1 MNRWLLLLFFSTI
14 FINVQAQTFLKKSDI
29 EAREQFYKSEMQ
41 RHQQLYRYIQR
52 PKSTSMQSYDAIYY
66 KLEFE
71 IGLDPNSF
79 YGKATEKF
87 VSLVDDLN
95 VINLDFDSYLTVLD
109 VQGDAVSYGLK
120 DYTLSLKL
128 NETFSA
134 GDTIEVVIEY
144 QGIPRTSELYDA
156 SFWFNKHGTYF
167 QGTYSP
173 AIYTLSEPYGAR
185 SWWPCKDDPTDKPD
199 AMDILI
205 TIPDNTYNNQKL
217 YAVSNGTLVSLIEND
232 NGTRSF
238 HWHEQYP
245 IATYLVS
252 LAISNYEIYSDWYV
266 TAENDSMPVIY
277 YVYPE
282 KISTALENYG
292 STVDMIKTYSD
303 RFVQYPFF
311 EEKYGMAN
319 FGWGGA
325 MEHQTVSSMGTMNF
339 WVVAHELAHQWFGNL
354 VTCADFH
361 HIWLNEG
368 WATYLEAIYAEKL
381 YGQWGYHSYMNDIY
395 RSYMN
400 DKAYDI
406 FEKTIYVED
415 PLTNENVFDTIV
427 YDKGAWVIHML
438 RHVMGDTQFFSATKS
453 YLNDLQIKYKS
464 ATTEDFQQIMEQ
476 YYGESL
482 NWFFQE
488 WIYGKGFPIYQYSW
502 TYQEEGDQYIL
513 DLTIEQIQ
521 KNYGAEEVFTM
532 PLDIMIMTIPG
543 PKKDTVKVFNDQR
556 IQSYQ
561 FVTDLQPASVVLDPD
576 DWVLQKSE
584 RVPVSDIESGK
595 ESLPLIYKLEQN
607 YPNPF
612 NATTSIKFIL
622 PETEKVTLDI
632 YNVQGELVE
641 QLLKATMSA
650 GEYNI
655 VWDASN
661 VSSGVYYYQI
671 KAGSFLSVKK
681 CLLIK

>member
-1 MNRWLLLLFFSTI
+1 MNRWLLFILFSTLI
-14 FINVQAQTFLKKSDI
+14 INLQAQTFLKKSDI

-71 IGLDPNSF
+71 IGLDPNFF
-79 YGKATEKF
+79 YGRATEKF
-87 VSLVDDLN
+87 VSLVNDLN
-95 VINLDFDSYLTVLD
+95 SIDLDFDSFLKVLN
-109 VQGDAVSYGLK
+109 VEGDADSSK
-120 DYTLSLKL
+120 SNDYILSLVL
-128 NETFSA
+128 NKTFNS
-134 GDTIEVVIEY
+134 GDTIEVIIEY
-144 QGIPRTSELYDA
+144 EGIPRTSGLYA
-156 SFWFNKHGTYF
+156 GFWFNKHGTYF

-266 TAENDSMPVIY
+266 TTENDSMPVIY

-303 RFVQYPFF
+303 RFIQYPFF

-381 YGQWGYHSYMNDIY
+381 YGQGGYHSYMNDI
-395 RSYMN
+395 
-400 DKAYDI
+400 AYYNLG
-406 FEKTIYVED
+406 KTIYVED
-415 PLTNENVFDTIV
+415 PFTENVFDIIV
-427 YDKGAWVIHML
+427 YDKGAWVLHML
-438 RHVMGDTQFFSATKS
+438 RHVMGNTLFFEATKS
-453 YLNDLQIKYKS
+453 YLNDLQVTYQS
-464 ATTEDFQQIMEQ
+464 ATTADFQQIMEQ

-561 FVTDLQPASVVLDPD
+561 FITDLQPASVILDPD

-584 RVPVSDIESGK
+584 RVAAIDPGE
-595 ESLPLIYKLEQN
+595 EPLPLTYKLEQN

-612 NATTSIKFIL
+612 NATTSIKFII

-650 GEYNI
+650 GEHNI

>member
-1 MNRWLLLLFFSTI
+1 MNRWLLFILFSTLI
-14 FINVQAQTFLKKSDI
+14 INLQAQTFLKKSDI
-29 EAREQFYKSEMQ
+29 EAREQLYKAEMD
-41 RHQQLYRYIQR
+41 RHQKLYRHIQQ
-52 PKSTSMQSYDAIYY
+52 PTSMQSYDAIYY

-71 IGLDPNSF
+71 IGLDPNFF
-79 YGKATEKF
+79 YGRATEKF

-95 VINLDFDSYLTVLD
+95 AINLDFDSYLTVLN
-109 VQGDAVSYGLK
+109 VEGDATSYVLN
-120 DYTLSLKL
+120 DYILSLEL
-128 NETFSA
+128 NKIFNS
-134 GDTIEVVIEY
+134 GDTIEVIIEY
-144 QGIPRTSELYDA
+144 QGIPRSSGFYA
-156 SFWFNKHGTYF
+156 GFWFRYHGSSS

-173 AIYTLSEPYGAR
+173 VIFTLSEPYGAR

-205 TIPDNTYNNQKL
+205 TIPDNTYNDQKL
-217 YAVSNGTLVSLIEND
+217 YAVSNGTLVSLIAND
-232 NGTRSF
+232 DGTRSF

-266 TAENDSMPVIY
+266 TAENDSMPVVY

-282 KISTALENYG
+282 KISIALENYG

-339 WVVAHELAHQWFGNL
+339 WVVAHELAHQWFGDL

-381 YGQWGYHSYMNDIY
+381 YGHREYHSYMNDI
-395 RSYMN
+395 
-400 DKAYDI
+400 AYYNLG
-406 FEKTIYVED
+406 KTIYVED
-415 PLTNENVFDTIV
+415 PFTENVFDIIV
-427 YDKGAWVIHML
+427 YHKGAWVLHML
-438 RHVMGDTQFFSATKS
+438 RHVMGDTLFFEATKS

-464 ATTEDFQQIMEQ
+464 TTTEDFQQVIEQ

-482 NWFFQE
+482 GWFFQE
-488 WIYGKGFPIYQYSW
+488 WIYGKGYPIYQYSW
-502 TYQEEGDQYIL
+502 TYQEDGDQYIL

-521 KNYGAEEVFTM
+521 KNYGAKEVFTM

-543 PKKDTVKVFNDQR
+543 PKKDTVQVFNDQR

-561 FVTDLQPASVVLDPD
+561 FRTDRKPGSIVLDPGG
-576 DWVLQKSE
+576 WVLLQSE
-584 RVPVSDIESGK
+584 RVAAIDPGE
-595 ESLPLIYKLEQN
+595 EPLPLTYKLEQN

-612 NATTSIKFIL
+612 NATTSIKFII
-622 PETEKVTLDI
+622 PETEKVILDI

-641 QLLKATMSA
+641 HLLKSTMSA
-650 GEYNI
+650 GEHKI